1 MNVPQTMMIMMDP
14 PFQHIC
20 WLYQLALFIDPS
32 LKVARI
38 DSHNASDDS
47 SFLEMKENLDL
58 DGVTSKRKEKD
69 SFFKKQ
75 LTKDRTRRRIQYFI
89 VSIHQTF
96 SEKKPG
102 G

>member
-1 MNVPQTMMIMMDP
+1 MNVPQTMIMMDP

-47 SFLEMKENLDL
+47 SFLEMKENLDI